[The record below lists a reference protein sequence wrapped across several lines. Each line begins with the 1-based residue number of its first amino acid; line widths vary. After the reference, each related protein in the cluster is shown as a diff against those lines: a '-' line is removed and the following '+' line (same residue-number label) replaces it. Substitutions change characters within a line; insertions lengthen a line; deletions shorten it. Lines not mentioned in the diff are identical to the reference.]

1 MELDLEK
8 ASAVQSLEVI
18 PTNTLVELTM
28 EITPGNLGPDGLLKR
43 TAKGDATGISA
54 TYTVQGGQYA
64 GRKLRLFHVLEGPTV
79 GHEAA
84 RSITL
89 ALLRAIREATRGVDP
104 RDNSAMAIA
113 QRSGA
118 ELSHFVG
125 VRFLAELAI
134 ERGGRKPD
142 GTNWPDKNII
152 GKVLRVGDPG
162 YRQLEQTTP
171 APITQP
177 TTPPATPSGTPSVVQ
192 LGVAKPGWAS

>member
-18 PTNTLVELTM
+18 PANTLVELTM
-28 EITPGNLGPDGLLKR
+28 EITPGNLGADGLLKR
-43 TAKGDATGISA
+43 TSKGDATGISA
-54 TYTVQGGQYA
+54 VYTVQGGQFA
-64 GRKLRLFHVLEGPTV
+64 GRKMRLFHVLEGPTV

-84 RSITL
+84 RAITL
-89 ALLRAIREATRGVDP
+89 ALLRAIREATRGIDP
-104 RDNSAMAIA
+104 RDNSPTAIA

-125 VRFLAELAI
+125 ARFLAELAI
-134 ERGGRKPD
+134 ERGGKKPD

-171 APITQP
+171 APAAQP
-177 TTPPATPSGTPSVVQ
+177 TPQPTPSVVQ
-192 LGVAKPGWAS
+192 LEVAKPGWAS